1 MDLNAIAF
9 HMKESKVRKIK
20 LKKNTQISQINQI
33 SWITSRNSFKS
44 IL

>member
-9 HMKESKVRKIK
+9 HMKESKVRKTK
-20 LKKNTQISQINQI
+20 LKKNTYQI